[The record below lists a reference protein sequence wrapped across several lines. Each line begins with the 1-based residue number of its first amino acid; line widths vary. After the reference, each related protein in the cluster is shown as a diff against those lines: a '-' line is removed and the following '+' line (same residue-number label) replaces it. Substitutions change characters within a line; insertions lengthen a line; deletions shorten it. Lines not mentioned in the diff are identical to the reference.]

1 MLLTYRDGTYR
12 CLSTYE
18 ERSIPKSAGFLW
30 DPGTRTWWTSDITR
44 AEKLREYA
52 DEAAAEQLDAARAAR
67 ELSRAVDAEIDV
79 PAPEGLSYLPY
90 QRAGIAYA
98 RARTRSLIA
107 DEMGLGK
114 TIQAIGLVN
123 LTNPTSVMIVCPN
136 SVKLNWRRELERWL
150 VDKRSI
156 GIANGKRFPEN
167 DDIVIINYDI
177 VGKHRSAIDA
187 RTWDLLIVDEA
198 HYLKNPRA
206 QRTQYVLGR
215 WDYDE
220 RERIQ
225 PINAR
230 QTVFLSG
237 TPLTNRP
244 IELWPILKY
253 ALPNTLGRS
262 WKYFVTRYCGG
273 EPTRY
278 GWYVDGATN
287 LDELQERLRSELMV
301 RRRKADV
308 LAELPAKRRQVVELP
323 ANGCADVVRR
333 EQEAMDSIRQR
344 LSELRRQVE
353 AARGQSESA
362 YRAAVKQLREGTR
375 AAFGE
380 IARLR
385 HDTAVAKIPS
395 VIAYALDCLE
405 SVDKLVIFAH
415 HHDVIEGLSDGLREA
430 KVGHVTLTG
439 EHTIEERQAAID
451 RFQTNPSCR
460 VFLGSITAAGLGITL
475 TAASHVLFAELDWVP
490 ANIVQAEDRC
500 HRIGQKDSVLVQ
512 HLVLEGSIDVTMARA
527 LIDKQAILDA
537 VLDGDGNKDVE
548 DDEAFALSA
557 LLPEAQI

>member
-1 MLLTYRDGTYR
+1 MLLTYQDGTYR

-18 ERSIPKSAGFLW
+18 ERSIPKSAGFCW
-30 DPGTRTWWTSDITR
+30 DPVARTWWTSDITR

-98 RARTRSLIA
+98 RERTRSLIA

-114 TIQAIGLVN
+114 TIQAIGLIN
-123 LTNPTSVMIVCPN
+123 LTNPTSVLIVCPN

-150 VDKRSI
+150 VEKRSI
-156 GIANGKRFPEN
+156 GIANGKRFPD

-262 WKYFVTRYCGG
+262 WKYYVTRYCGG

-287 LDELQERLRSELMV
+287 LDELQDRLRSELMV

-308 LAELPAKRRQVVELP
+308 LAELPAKRRQVV
-323 ANGCADVVRR
+323 C
-333 EQEAMDSIRQR
+333 
-344 LSELRRQVE
+344 LSL
-353 AARGQSESA
+353 
-362 YRAAVKQLREGTR
+362 
-375 AAFGE
+375 
-380 IARLR
+380 
-385 HDTAVAKIPS
+385 
-395 VIAYALDCLE
+395 
-405 SVDKLVIFAH
+405 
-415 HHDVIEGLSDGLREA
+415 
-430 KVGHVTLTG
+430 
-439 EHTIEERQAAID
+439 
-451 RFQTNPSCR
+451 
-460 VFLGSITAAGLGITL
+460 
-475 TAASHVLFAELDWVP
+475 
-490 ANIVQAEDRC
+490 
-500 HRIGQKDSVLVQ
+500 
-512 HLVLEGSIDVTMARA
+512 
-527 LIDKQAILDA
+527 
-537 VLDGDGNKDVE
+537 
-548 DDEAFALSA
+548 
-557 LLPEAQI
+557 

>member
-1 MLLTYRDGTYR
+1 MILTYIDGTYR
-12 CLSTYE
+12 CLSSYE

-30 DPGTRTWWTSDITR
+30 DPVARTWWTSDTTR

-98 RARTRSLIA
+98 RERTRSLIA

-114 TIQAIGLVN
+114 TVQAIGLIN
-123 LTNPTSVMIVCPN
+123 LTNPTSVLIVCPN

-150 VDKRSI
+150 VEKRSI
-156 GIANGKRFPEN
+156 GIANGKSFPSD

-177 VGKHRSAIDA
+177 VGNHRSAIDA
-187 RTWDLLIVDEA
+187 RGTWDLLIVDEA
-198 HYLKNPRA
+198 HYLKNARA

-237 TPLTNRP
+237 TPLLNRP

-287 LDELQERLRSELMV
+287 LDELQDRLRSELMV
-301 RRRKADV
+301 RRRKSDV
-308 LAELPAKRRQVVELP
+308 LMELPAKRRQVVELP

-333 EQEAMDSIRQR
+333 EQEAMETIRQR

-385 HDTAVAKIPS
+385 HDTAVAKVPS
-395 VIAYALDCLE
+395 VVAYALDCLE
-405 SVDKLVIFAH
+405 SIDKLVIFAH
-415 HHDVIEGLSDGLREA
+415 HHDVINGLSDGLREA
-430 KVGHVTLTG
+430 KINHVTFTG
-439 EHTIEERQAAID
+439 ENTIEERQAAVD
-451 RFQTNPSCR
+451 RFQNKTSCR
-460 VFLGSITAAGLGITL
+460 VFIGSITAAGLGITL
-475 TAASHVLFAELDWVP
+475 TAASHVLFAELDWTP
-490 ANIVQAEDRC
+490 GNIIQAEDRC
-500 HRIGQKDSVLVQ
+500 HRIGQKDSVLIQ
-512 HLVLEGSIDVTMARA
+512 HLVLEGSIDVTMAKA
-527 LIDKQAILDA
+527 LIDKQATLDA
-537 VLDGDGNKDVE
+537 ILDGDGNKDFE
-548 DDEAFALSA
+548 DDEAFALSV
-557 LLPEAQI
+557 LLPEE

>member
-1 MLLTYRDGTYR
+1 MKLTYRDGTYR

-30 DPGTRTWWTSDITR
+30 DPGTRTWWTSDTTR

-98 RARTRSLIA
+98 RERTRSLIA

-114 TIQAIGLVN
+114 TIQAIGLIN

-150 VDKRSI
+150 VEKRPI
-156 GIANGKRFPEN
+156 GIANGKSFPD

-177 VGKHRSAIDA
+177 VGKHRGAIDA

-198 HYLKNPRA
+198 HYLKNSRA

-253 ALPNTLGRS
+253 SLPNTLGRS
-262 WKYFVTRYCGG
+262 WKYYVTRYCGG

-323 ANGCADVVRR
+323 ANGCEDVVRR

-385 HDTAVAKIPS
+385 HDTAVAKVPS
-395 VIAYALDCLE
+395 VVAYALDCLE

-439 EHTIEERQAAID
+439 EHTVEERQAAID

-460 VFLGSITAAGLGITL
+460 VFVGSITAAGLGITL

-490 ANIVQAEDRC
+490 ANIIQAEDRC
-500 HRIGQKDSVLVQ
+500 HRIGQRDSVLVQ

-527 LIDKQAILDA
+527 LIDKQAVLDA

-548 DDEAFALSA
+548 DDEEAFALSA
-557 LLPEAQI
+557 LLPEA